1 MAIEGPCLDRSQSL
15 LLRASGKSESQRQA
29 GSAIPVRDSLSS
41 GLDLV
46 GQGPLHTMQ
55 SVSLYSRMS
64 VLEFLHF
71 LGAIASPSTYPCQ
84 WVSGSVIDSYRLEIA
99 IASPSFASLFSFE
112 LLLAC
117 YPMFR
122 MPLMGQQAILCSVDC
137 VTMHT
142 PCPVCPVC
150 HLYALCS
157 VCPLCTVCS
166 HNQSLQT
173 DTNAHRPSNHCH
185 CQINI
190 I

>member
-29 GSAIPVRDSLSS
+29 GSAIPVRHSLSS

-84 WVSGSVIDSYRLEIA
+84 WVSGSVIDIFRLEIA
-99 IASPSFASLFSFE
+99 IASPSFASLFLFFHWS
-112 LLLAC
+112 L
-117 YPMFR
+117 
-122 MPLMGQQAILCSVDC
+122 G
-137 VTMHT
+137 
-142 PCPVCPVC
+142 
-150 HLYALCS
+150 
-157 VCPLCTVCS
+157 
-166 HNQSLQT
+166 HN
-173 DTNAHRPSNHCH
+173 
-185 CQINI
+185 I
-190 I
+190 